1 MSNIHSTVVISDGA
15 EIGEGVEIGPYCVIG
30 PNVKIGCGAKLMS
43 HVVVD
48 GYTTIGADCR
58 LFPFASIGTQTQ
70 DLKYKGGQT
79 FVEIGDGTTLRE
91 YVTVNSGTNDGE
103 VTRVG
108 SGCTLLAYSHVAHGC
123 QVGNGVV
130 MSNAVQ
136 LAGHVVVE
144 DFVIIGGLSGVHQFV
159 RIGTMCMIGGLTKIG
174 QDVAPYLLA
183 DGTPAKVHG
192 LNSIGLKRRG
202 VSDEICSNLKK
213 AFKIV
218 YRENLPVKDAVAKVG
233 TELDKSSELDH
244 FIDFV
249 QSSERGI
256 LR

>member
-1 MSNIHSTVVISDGA
+1 MSLVHPTAIVPASA
-15 EIGEGVEIGPYCVIG
+15 EIGDGVEIGPYCVIG
-30 PNVKIGCGAKLMS
+30 SDVRIGSGTKLMS

-48 GYTTIGADCR
+48 GFTAIGANCT

-70 DLKYKGGQT
+70 DLKYKGGKT
-79 FVEIGDGTTLRE
+79 FVEIGDDTTLRE
-91 YVTVNSGTNDGE
+91 YVTVNSGTEEGE

-108 SGCTLLAYSHVAHGC
+108 SGCTLLAYSHVAHAC
-123 QVGNGVV
+123 QVGNGVI

-144 DFVIIGGLSGVHQFV
+144 DLVIIGGMSGVHQFV
-159 RIGTMCMIGGLTKIG
+159 KIGTMCMVGGCTKIG
-174 QDVAPYLLA
+174 QDLPPYLLA
-183 DGTPAKVHG
+183 DGNPAAVHG
-192 LNSIGLKRRG
+192 LNSIGLKRRS
-202 VSDEICSNLKK
+202 VPVAARSALKK

-218 YRENLPVKDAVAKVG
+218 YREGLSTKDALIKVDSEVEKLP
-233 TELDKSSELDH
+233 ELTR

-249 QSSERGI
+249 RSSERGI